1 MDERQRKLIMRT
13 RRYLNELIACDDNQ
27 TISYLSAKIAYRNS
41 ICELARDFPDIHTLS
56 LGIEVMH
63 KLFLCFRQYDE
74 KKSWLYSVEED
85 TVLALMFDE
94 SFDTM

>member
-63 KLFLCFRQYDE
+63 KLFLCF
-74 KKSWLYSVEED
+74 LYSVEED
-85 TVLALMFDE
+85 TMLALMFDE
-94 SFDTM
+94 AFDAM